1 MYDGQEAKPH
11 KGQNVNA
18 NKSTVITC
26 EKYSSL
32 EEVCNLFAAAHSQKN
47 SKLCHKRP
55 GDT

>member
-1 MYDGQEAKPH
+1 MYDAQEAKP
-11 KGQNVNA
+11 QRSNVNA
-18 NKSTVITC
+18 NKSTVTTC

-47 SKLCHKRP
+47 SKRCHKRP